1 MHNPVE
7 TLWSGD
13 WGAEPD
19 LLVWWLL
26 VDDIGAGLWNL
37 EVKDAGLFVLVS
49 YYYD

>member
-7 TLWSGD
+7 TLWSRD
-13 WGAEPD
+13 RRAEPN

-37 EVKDAGLFVLVS
+37 EVKDAGLFALVN
-49 YYYD
+49 YCYG